1 MKDKTVLVCEDHEIS
16 RKLFTELLSL
26 LGCRHVVATNG
37 KDALELAREH
47 RPHLIALDIGLP
59 EMSGTEVVKALCA
72 DPELMHT
79 PVIAVTAH
87 AMRGDEA
94 QFLAM
99 GFDAYVSK
107 PISVTHFLETVTSFL
122 TGASAIATV
131 SVTS

>member
-1 MKDKTVLVCEDHEIS
+1 MQDKTVLVCEDHDIS
-16 RKLFTELLSL
+16 RKLFTELLNH

-37 KDALELAREH
+37 KDALELARAH
-47 RPHLIALDIGLP
+47 RPHLIALDVCLP
-59 EMSGTEVVKALCA
+59 EMSGTDVVKALRA

-107 PISVTHFLETVTSFL
+107 PISVVHFLE
-122 TGASAIATV
+122 GHV
-131 SVTS
+131 SRAC